1 MPSHHKGG
9 FLELWE
15 NGRGKRTSTPSG
27 MTIQHPK
34 LLSSSRSLSKPVDLS
49 SVLDYPTS
57 CLVEQLT
64 LLEQVLQT
72 ALQNQISLSMYINS
86 TILSRYL
93 TYCLTTTHFPYDQVA
108 ITQAVSHFSSTT
120 YIYTIFEITCYIM
133 IVVVLEIIYIYQS
146 HRILIK
152 FIILKCILLQY
163 SKQ

>member
-9 FLELWE
+9 FLELCE
-15 NGRGKRTSTPSG
+15 SGRGKKTSTPSG
-27 MTIQHPK
+27 RNIQHPK

-72 ALQNQISLSMYINS
+72 AFQNQISFSIYINN

-93 TYCLTTTHFPYDQVA
+93 TYCIATTHFPYDHLA
-108 ITQAVSHFSSTT
+108 ITQAVYHFSSTT
-120 YIYTIFEITCYIM
+120 YIYNFEIACYIM

-146 HRILIK
+146 YRFLIK
-152 FIILKCILLQY
+152 FIILNCILLQY
-163 SKQ
+163 CKQ